1 MKLKINPKNCPPKN
15 GGGNAK
21 LMINASLVLSVLCGF
36 SSCKDE
42 IESEIVEDNAKMQSL
57 DVSDGTLRLG
67 KKIPNP
73 YSLKVVQQAYN
84 ELAEQSGLR
93 SCETIAPTH
102 LYLKFAPK
110 NLEELRLLESDTTLY
125 FYNYPLDVELIG
137 EGGGYHDPS
146 LPDSVPTYQYVC
158 VPIDH
163 PLPEVEYE
171 VLDEIYYEEDDE
183 AELRSGRAISW
194 EQLEEKAYLLVGD
207 SSIISTPETRG
218 SKWRAG
224 GRLRYEDN
232 YTNTVVPLEGV
243 PVRMRY
249 HIITYQNCTDKSGYF
264 QCSTTKRG
272 DCKYSIEWKRA
283 VFRIIPEDKW
293 FVTADYVIQENKSRV
308 DKIFRKSENVKQWIY
323 ASLFIPAHEFFYKD
337 MCGIQR
343 PEEDIDITPK
353 TKDDDLSSGSHQGA
367 RPKEIRIFRYYGKT
381 QLLEKNSAS
390 YYGTTIHELAHSCHR
405 EYVGNSTFRH
415 TYDSVKDTWAV
426 GVQDYCSLRK
436 YGEYGRLITYSNST
450 KPYNSQYT
458 GLINDL
464 RDDAREDP
472 KFIQDCPSDK
482 VKGFSLLDV
491 QKALKDAESW
501 NEFKNNFIKANAKNN
516 ETEKNIRTLFD
527 YWENIK

>member
-1 MKLKINPKNCPPKN
+1 
-15 GGGNAK
+15 
-21 LMINASLVLSVLCGF
+21 MINASLVLSVLCGV
-36 SSCKDE
+36 SSCTDE
-42 IESEIVEDNAKMQSL
+42 IENEIVENNAKMQEF
-57 DVSDGTLRLG
+57 DASDGTLKLG

-73 YSLKVVQQAYN
+73 YSLKVVQQAYD
-84 ELAEQSGLR
+84 ELAEKSGLR
-93 SCETIAPTH
+93 SCETLAPTH

-110 NLEELRLLESDTTLY
+110 NLEEVKLLESDTTLF

-146 LPDSVPTYQYVC
+146 LPDTVPTYQYVC

-171 VLDEIYYEEDDE
+171 VLDEVYYEEDEE
-183 AELRSGRAISW
+183 AGLRSGSAISW
-194 EQLEEKAYLLVGD
+194 EQLEEKAYLLAGD

-218 SKWRAG
+218 SQWRAG

-232 YTNTVVPLEGV
+232 YTNMVVPLEGV

-283 VFRIIPEDKW
+283 VFRIIPENRIA
-293 FVTADYVIQENKSRV
+293 TADYVIQENKSRV

-323 ASLFIPAHEFFYKD
+323 ASLFIPTHEFFYKD

-343 PEEDIDITPK
+343 PEEDIDITPEEIDSK
-353 TKDDDLSSGSHQGA
+353 YRSGRFNGSY
-367 RPKEIRIFRYYGKT
+367 PKEIKIFRYYTKDKI
-381 QLLEKNSAS
+381 EKNSAS

-405 EYVGNSTFRH
+405 EYVGEKTFEKVESCV
-415 TYDSVKDTWAV
+415 TDTWAV

-436 YGEYGRLITYSNST
+436 YGEYGRIITYRGTGIKIYDN
-450 KPYNSQYT
+450 QYT
-458 GLINDL
+458 GLVNDL
-464 RDDAREDP
+464 RDNQVEDSN
-472 KFIQDCPSDK
+472 FNQGYLFDNVSGYTLYDIQR
-482 VKGFSLLDV
+482 
-491 QKALKDAESW
+491 ALKDATTW
-501 NEFKNNFIKANAKNN
+501 DKFKSNVKSIKTIDN
-516 ETEKNIRTLFD
+516 ETSKSIDALFT
-527 YWENIK
+527 YWSNE

>member
-1 MKLKINPKNCPPKN
+1 M

-21 LMINASLVLSVLCGF
+21 LMINASFVLSVLCGVP
-36 SSCKDE
+36 SCTDE
-42 IESEIVEDNAKMQSL
+42 IENEIVENNAKMQEF
-57 DVSDGTLRLG
+57 DASDGTLRLG

-194 EQLEEKAYLLVGD
+194 EQLEEKAYLLAGD

-218 SKWRAG
+218 SKQWRAQG
-224 GRLRYEDN
+224 FLYYYDSKKGARE
-232 YTNTVVPLEGV
+232 PLVGV

-249 HIITYQNCTDKSGYF
+249 HLITYQNCTDKNGYF
-264 QCSTTKRG
+264 RSEKMRRG
-272 DCKYSIEWKRA
+272 DCKYSIEWKRDA
-283 VFRIIPEDKW
+283 FRIRPNTGLS
-293 FVTADYVIQENKSRV
+293 TADYVIQNNTSSVNKTFHPDENIYQWYYAT
-308 DKIFRKSENVKQWIY
+308 IFRGTHHY
-323 ASLFIPAHEFFYKD
+323 FYED
-337 MCGIQR
+337 VYGLPR
-343 PEEDIDITPK
+343 PENNMEIRACEQS
-353 TKDDDLSSGSHQGA
+353 KDGVLGKSHTSGST
-367 RPKEIRIFRYYGKT
+367 EIEIYRNNRHSQSITETVF
-381 QLLEKNSAS
+381 
-390 YYGTTIHELAHSCHR
+390 HELTHSAH
-405 EYVGNSTFRH
+405 
-415 TYDSVKDTWAV
+415 YDKTS
-426 GVQDYCSLRK
+426 YS
-436 YGEYGRLITYSNST
+436 IYSNTETIIKDSWACAVAYVMT
-450 KPYNSQYT
+450 VDMYGYNSRLYDKVQYT
-458 GLINDL
+458 GLIIDL
-464 RDDAREDP
+464 IDDKTTFAETYDSG
-472 KFIQDCPSDK
+472 DY
-482 VKGFSLLDV
+482 VKGYTFPQLWNVVKSSKTV
-491 QKALKDAESW
+491 NAFKTNLK
-501 NEFKNNFIKANAKNN
+501 NFYSN
-516 ETEKNIRTLFD
+516 ETEQYLDDLFS
-527 YWENIK
+527 YWGW

>member
-1 MKLKINPKNCPPKN
+1 MKFKISPKNCPPKN

-102 LYLKFAPK
+102 LYLRFAPK
-110 NLEELRLLESDTTLY
+110 NVEELRLLESDTTLY

-194 EQLEEKAYLLVGD
+194 EQLEEKAYLLAGD

-218 SKWRAG
+218 SQWRAG

-232 YTNTVVPLEGV
+232 YTNTIVPLEGV

-272 DCKYSIEWKRA
+272 DCKYSIEWKRD
-283 VFRIIPEDKW
+283 VFRIIPEQNL
-293 FVTADYVIQENKSRV
+293 FVTADYVIQKNKSRV

-323 ASLFIPAHEFFYKD
+323 ASLFIPAHEYFYGD
-337 MCGIQR
+337 RCGTQS
-343 PEEDIDITPK
+343 PEKNIEITPNSEHK
-353 TKDDDLSSGSHQGA
+353 EKISGEFCPV
-367 RPKEIRIFRYYGKT
+367 RPKEIKIFCFYSNGK
-381 QLLEKNSAS
+381 EKNSAS
-390 YYGTTIHELAHSCHR
+390 YYGTTIHELAHSAHC
-405 EYVGNSTFRH
+405 EYVGLLNFLATN
-415 TYDSVKDTWAV
+415 DNVCDTWAV
-426 GVQDYCSLRK
+426 GVQDFFSLRK
-436 YGEYGRLITYSNST
+436 YGKYGRLIAFPNTD
-450 KPYNSQYT
+450 PYGSQYT
-458 GLINDL
+458 GLVNDL
-464 RDDAREDP
+464 RDYGVEDP
-472 KFIQDCPSDK
+472 NFIGYYDDK
-482 VKGFSLLDV
+482 IAGYSLLDV
-491 QKALKDAESW
+491 QKALLGITNW
-501 NEFKNNFIKANAKNN
+501 TQFRNHLKNIKPIDN
-516 ETEKNIRTLFD
+516 ETSKNIDALFD
-527 YWENIK
+527 YWRTR

>member
-1 MKLKINPKNCPPKN
+1 M

-110 NLEELRLLESDTTLY
+110 NVEELRLLESDTTLY

-194 EQLEEKAYLLVGD
+194 EQLEEKAYLLAGD

-218 SKWRAG
+218 SQWRAG

-232 YTNTVVPLEGV
+232 YTNTIVPLEGV

-283 VFRIIPEDKW
+283 VFRIIPEGKIA
-293 FVTADYVIQENKSRV
+293 TADYVIQKNKSRV
-308 DKIFRKSENVKQWIY
+308 DKIFRKSENVAQWTY

-343 PEEDIDITPK
+343 PEEDIDITPEDH
-353 TKDDDLSSGSHQGA
+353 DDNYISGRFNGA
-367 RPKEIRIFRYYGKT
+367 KPKEVKIFRYYTSKKI
-381 QLLEKNSAS
+381 EKNSAS

-405 EYVGNSTFRH
+405 EYVGRSTFSD
-415 TYDSVKDTWAV
+415 TDDTVKDTWAV

-436 YGEYGRLITYSNST
+436 YGEYGRIITFKET
-450 KPYNSQYT
+450 EDKIYNKQYT
-458 GLINDL
+458 GIVNDL
-464 RDDAREDP
+464 RDDKVEDP
-472 KFIQDCPSDK
+472 LFKQGYIFD
-482 VKGFSLLDV
+482 DV
-491 QKALKDAESW
+491 SGYTLYDIQKALKDATTWEK
-501 NEFKNNFIKANAKNN
+501 FKTNVKSVKSIDN
-516 ETEKNIRTLFD
+516 ETSRKIESLFTYWANI
-527 YWENIK
+527 

>member
-1 MKLKINPKNCPPKN
+1 
-15 GGGNAK
+15 
-21 LMINASLVLSVLCGF
+21 
-36 SSCKDE
+36 
-42 IESEIVEDNAKMQSL
+42 MQSL

-194 EQLEEKAYLLVGD
+194 EQLEEKAYLLAGD

-218 SKWRAG
+218 SQWRASG
-224 GRLRYEDN
+224 YLYYYDN
-232 YTNTVVPLEGV
+232 DKYIKEPLVGV

-249 HIITYQNCTDKSGYF
+249 HLITYQNCTDQNGYF
-264 QCSTTKRG
+264 KSEKKRRG
-272 DCKYSIEWKRA
+272 DCKYSIEWKRDA
-283 VFRIIPEDKW
+283 FRIRPNTGW
-293 FVTADYVIQENKSRV
+293 STADYVIQENTSSVNKTFYPDV
-308 DKIFRKSENVKQWIY
+308 NIYQWYYATIFRGAHHYFYEYIY
-323 ASLFIPAHEFFYKD
+323 GLP
-337 MCGIQR
+337 R
-343 PEEDIDITPK
+343 PENNM
-353 TKDDDLSSGSHQGA
+353 
-367 RPKEIRIFRYYGKT
+367 EIRASNQGNQLGK
-381 QLLEKNSAS
+381 AS
-390 YYGTTIHELAHSCHR
+390 IGKSTEIHIYRNNRHSQSITETVFHELTHSAHYDNTSLSFYTKTDTIIKDSWACAVA
-405 EYVGNSTFRH
+405 YVMTV
-415 TYDSVKDTWAV
+415 DM
-426 GVQDYCSLRK
+426 
-436 YGEYGRLITYSNST
+436 YGSNSRGYDH
-450 KPYNSQYT
+450 KQYT
-458 GLINDL
+458 GLMIDL
-464 RDDAREDP
+464 MDDDITFAKESIIGDYV
-472 KFIQDCPSDK
+472 KGYTLSGLWKVVKTFNS
-482 VKGFSLLDV
+482 VKGF
-491 QKALKDAESW
+491 
-501 NEFKNNFIKANAKNN
+501 KANVINTFSNDK
-516 ETEKNIRTLFD
+516 KQDLVDLFD
-527 YWENIK
+527 HWGW